1 MRSKAFVIAALAALA
16 VALPMRAQD
25 GGGGEARPTFDWT
38 QFVPGD
44 TSVDPVTGSFNSS
57 LYPDG
62 VRFGYDPETGET
74 LTVPDVSG
82 DPWMGPIVE
91 AMIGN
96 AKTQNQLDELQT
108 MYEAAI
114 EQIDKVMK
122 DLAEH
127 SVTVVGESGGSS
139 GSTHG
144 LSIPLSHTGVDT
156 VEDMDFDTSSATLT
170 LTPKKAILKMGGTWQ
185 SELGIT
191 SDGDA
196 TPLTATFAKIA
207 GSNKITDADDW
218 ETEKSAIET
227 AYTEADAKVTEDLTN
242 LILSY
247 HPPEEGVPDEATNIL
262 AQVAFDGDYNS
273 LTNKPSIKVE
283 EDEDGN
289 ITLTLVTGED
299 ADGSMDLHTIAVSGL
314 LSDAEDWDDLDDR
327 ITALE
332 DHVASCQCNGG
343 GEGGGGGEGCTCEG
357 CGGGGCTCAAEEK
370 QCDCQIKTAAHVNA
384 AEVDPEAIPRV
395 EALESRMTKVE
406 NDLAT
411 ASQRLNALCEY
422 LGKNPMP
429 GDMNRPPDFDN

>member
-1 MRSKAFVIAALAALA
+1 MKRLIFAAFAIFALAGASFAEPEPGEHVTTPGYGIVYPPPTPDNPDPPPVTVIIGDDGNLIPVDGDLPEGDNWFETALEAMTAALRAEALA
-16 VALPMRAQD
+16 QGAWNYADSAMGQANAAMRQANAAME
-25 GGGGEARPTFDWT
+25 EAKKKGKIELGTGYAEVLGDISFDK
-38 QFVPGD
+38 
-44 TSVDPVTGSFNSS
+44 GSA
-57 LYPDG
+57 
-62 VRFGYDPETGET
+62 T
-74 LTVPDVSG
+74 LTVPGKKVRLEKSSREG
-82 DPWMGPIVE
+82 
-91 AMIGN
+91 
-96 AKTQNQLDELQT
+96 TLDI
-108 MYEAAI
+108 AAT
-114 EQIDKVMK
+114 D
-122 DLAEH
+122 
-127 SVTVVGESGGSS
+127 G
-139 GSTHG
+139 
-144 LSIPLSHTGVDT
+144 
-156 VEDMDFDTSSATLT
+156 
-170 LTPKKAILKMGGTWQ
+170 Q
-185 SELGIT
+185 SR
-191 SDGDA
+191 
-196 TPLTATFAKIA
+196 TATFGKLA
-207 GSNKITDADDW
+207 GKDAISEADDYAD
-218 ETEKSAIET
+218 SVT
-227 AYTEADAKVTEDLTN
+227 AKDEKVTEDLTN

-247 HPPEEGVPDEATNIL
+247 HPPDEGVPDEATNIL